1 MHHALHQLQAQIFHL
16 NGGNCLRRLRLAALQ
31 TRSEA
36 IQLRSQLRVPRLQRG
51 KVETFDVNQRLRPN
65 LVVFGQNGAV
75 AAAVIDH
82 FVLRVLD
89 IQRDSVP
96 PNPGVTSWKRGNT
109 VEGAKKE
116 EERIRERGLAGAK
129 KGEPGKEIGLKRGN
143 EDHGFDGIRWG
154 GRRVGFDGIRWGDHV
169 IDVDG
174 AKNLADLRSG
184 EIE

>member
-1 MHHALHQLQAQIFHL
+1 M
-16 NGGNCLRRLRLAALQ
+16 
-31 TRSEA
+31 
-36 IQLRSQLRVPRLQRG
+36 
-51 KVETFDVNQRLRPN
+51 
-65 LVVFGQNGAV
+65 
-75 AAAVIDH
+75 
-82 FVLRVLD
+82 
-89 IQRDSVP
+89 
-96 PNPGVTSWKRGNT
+96 
-109 VEGAKKE
+109 EGAKKE

-154 GRRVGFDGIRWGDHV
+154 DHV